1 MSNSSRPH
9 KMRSKV
15 TFYERELQRLRELLA
30 DNNIDFGALDKSQ
43 LGDYWDFYLTIYRKP
58 NGYHFA
64 KITRYQPKHN
74 SAYLQR
80 NDTNSYGWVV
90 MYVLQCKIPSNLK

>member
-1 MSNSSRPH
+1 MSNSINRH
-9 KMRSKV
+9 IIGSKV

-64 KITRYQPKHN
+64 RITRYHPKHN
-74 SAYLQR
+74 SVCLQR
-80 NDTNSYGWVV
+80 NDTNSYGWMV
-90 MYVLQCKIPSNLK
+90 MHVLQCKISSN